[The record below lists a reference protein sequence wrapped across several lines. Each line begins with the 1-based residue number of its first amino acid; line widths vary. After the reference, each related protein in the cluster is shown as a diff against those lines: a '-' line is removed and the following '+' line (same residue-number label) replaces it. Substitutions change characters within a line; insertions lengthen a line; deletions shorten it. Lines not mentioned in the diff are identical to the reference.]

1 MSAIVTEEALAKL
14 RARLG
19 TEVAIDTP
27 PHLTEITR
35 DGLRHWAYGI
45 GDRNPLWLQGTV
57 APPSILFAFNR
68 LAAGYTGGL
77 PGVHALYAGS
87 DYTFE
92 RWPRLG
98 DQLEARAVF
107 EELRERE
114 SRFAGRAFDQITRVR
129 FTDQDGGAV
138 AEGTSLVVRTESS
151 KSKEKGEHERLSP
164 HVYEPDELEAIYAEV
179 DAEQRRGTEPRHWE
193 DVEVGEELPAVVKGP
208 LTLSDN
214 IVYAMGAG
222 GVFVRSHGFARD
234 YFRRHPAAGFP
245 NPQGVPEFA
254 ERVHWDPEFARTI
267 GLPHAYDY
275 GGQRYA
281 WMGHLVTNWMGDS
294 GFLRRLRVEFRRFN
308 LIGDT
313 TWCRG
318 RVTRVFEEP
327 GREDAGDGAVEVE
340 LWAHDQRGQRTTAG
354 VAVVRLPRRGR

>member
-107 EELRERE
+107 EELRER
-114 SRFAGRAFDQITRVR
+114 
-129 FTDQDGGAV
+129 DGGEVLHLNCVPLALRRHATHPV
-138 AEGTSLVVRTESS
+138 DFDDGAMR
-151 KSKEKGEHERLSP
+151 RLA
-164 HVYEPDELEAIYAEV
+164 D
-179 DAEQRRGTEPRHWE
+179 QRRALCKIF
-193 DVEVGEELPAVVKGP
+193 VSLPLLLGD
-208 LTLSDN
+208 LHRDDC
-214 IVYAMGAG
+214 
-222 GVFVRSHGFARD
+222 FVRKALRAP
-234 YFRRHPAAGFP
+234 HPP
-245 NPQGVPEFA
+245 V
-254 ERVHWDPEFARTI
+254 
-267 GLPHAYDY
+267 
-275 GGQRYA
+275 
-281 WMGHLVTNWMGDS
+281 
-294 GFLRRLRVEFRRFN
+294 
-308 LIGDT
+308 
-313 TWCRG
+313 
-318 RVTRVFEEP
+318 
-327 GREDAGDGAVEVE
+327 GAVTEA
-340 LWAHDQRGQRTTAG
+340 LD
-354 VAVVRLPRRGR
+354 